1 MMFYISIEG
10 ACSSPELSSIL
21 RVCRNILS
29 FIQIVAPLTL
39 LVMTIVNLIKMM
51 TNPEEKK
58 SINKLKNS
66 FFSAIIIF
74 FIPMLINV
82 LMQLMGSSLNISTC
96 WNNVGEYNYN
106 VHYIK
111 INEKDNVGIL
121 TDPNSYE
128 HGKPKPTTESGEE
141 SSSNPNEVINGTAQ
155 QVGDVVWDP
164 TDVTKISNLTI
175 SQLIAVLN
183 ASGGKARNF
192 IPYASAL
199 ITAEQKYQV
208 NVFFLLGIEAL
219 ESGWITSKIS
229 LNCNNLGGVRATK
242 SRPSYGCGKN
252 SGGGFAYF
260 NNVGEFID
268 YHARLL
274 HTSYLTPSGAYYNGK
289 TPEGVVIK
297 YCGGE
302 QSWVNNVKSIAN
314 GLFKHVSEVL

>member
-1 MMFYISIEG
+1 MIIYLAIEG
-10 ACSSPELSSIL
+10 ACSSPALSSIL
-21 RVCRNILS
+21 RVCRNIMS
-29 FIQIVAPLTL
+29 FIQIIAPLVL
-39 LVMTIVNLIKMM
+39 IVMTTINFVKM
-51 TNPEEKK
+51 TFNPDEKK
-58 SINKLKNS
+58 EISKIRNS
-66 FFSAIIIF
+66 FLSAIIIF
-74 FIPMLINV
+74 FIPMLVNV
-82 LMQLMGSSLNISTC
+82 IMQLMGSSLNISSC

-111 INEKDNVGIL
+111 INEKENGGIII
-121 TDPNSYE
+121 DPGQYE
-128 HGKPKPTTESGEE
+128 HGVPKPTNEPNNDT
-141 SSSNPNEVINGTAQ
+141 SSNYNEVINGTAQ
-155 QVGDVVWDP
+155 KVGDVVWDP

-175 SQLIAVLN
+175 NQLIAVLN

-199 ITAEQKYQV
+199 ISAEQKYQV

-229 LNCNNLGGVRATK
+229 LNCNNLGGVRETK
-242 SRPSYGCGKN
+242 SHPSYGCGRN

-268 YHARLL
+268 YHAKLL

-314 GLFKHVSEVL
+314 SLFRHVSEVI

>member
-1 MMFYISIEG
+1 MIIYLAIEG
-10 ACSSPELSSIL
+10 ACSSPALSSIL
-21 RVCRNILS
+21 RVCRNIMS
-29 FIQIVAPLTL
+29 FIQIIAPLVL
-39 LVMTIVNLIKMM
+39 IVMTTINFVKM
-51 TNPEEKK
+51 TFNPDEKK
-58 SINKLKNS
+58 EISKIRNS
-66 FFSAIIIF
+66 FLSAIIIF
-74 FIPMLINV
+74 FIPMLVNV
-82 LMQLMGSSLNISTC
+82 IMQLMGSSLNISSC

-111 INEKDNVGIL
+111 INEKENGGIII
-121 TDPNSYE
+121 DPGQYE
-128 HGKPKPTTESGEE
+128 HGVTKPTNEPNNDT
-141 SSSNPNEVINGTAQ
+141 SSNYNEVINGTAQ
-155 QVGDVVWDP
+155 KVGDVVWDP

-175 SQLIAVLN
+175 NQLIAVLN

-199 ITAEQKYQV
+199 ISAEQKYQV

-229 LNCNNLGGVRATK
+229 LNCNNLGGVRETK
-242 SRPSYGCGKN
+242 SHPSYGCGRN

-268 YHARLL
+268 YHAKLL

-314 GLFKHVSEVL
+314 SLFRHVSEVI